1 MLKSLKWNKKME
13 NNMSNIKPVQKNLFE
28 TVEDKIKCS
37 TSSVEE
43 LRVPIYAPVKQL
55 PPQSIAAKN
64 FKKNNN
70 VRIIET
76 KWGYV
81 EIRNRLLTQTHKD
94 IMDLIFT
101 YHKKI
106 KRLEDG
112 SIAIYFSQSEI
123 SKFYNSG
130 DVNNKSKNLKW
141 FRQKL
146 DEIADCR
153 IQYKDN
159 NGNEIDFRVILKKA
173 FSSKENL
180 YGIVL
185 DSNYVEFYENGLS
198 VNYSSKLPDLISV
211 ESPLVKSII
220 RFFFTHKAINLSLEN
235 ILTTIGF
242 PLPASV
248 RTLQITKKTLREN
261 IDIFKF
267 FDIIYDAKKEIF
279 YYKGTSEVYINMPI
293 EVQKESLSELKNN
306 Y

>member
-1 MLKSLKWNKKME
+1 MANKIPVTKS
-13 NNMSNIKPVQKNLFE
+13 LFE
-28 TVEDKIKCS
+28 TVEDKIKYS

-55 PPQSIAAKN
+55 PPQSTAAKE

-70 VRIIET
+70 VRIIQT
-76 KWGYV
+76 KWGNV

-112 SIAIYFSQSEI
+112 TIALYFSQSEI
-123 SKFYNSG
+123 SKFYST
-130 DVNNKSKNLKW
+130 DEDDKSKKSKNLKW

-146 DEIADCR
+146 DEITDCR

-159 NGNEIDFRVILKKA
+159 NNNEIDFRIILKKA
-173 FSSKENL
+173 FSASENL

-185 DSNYVEFYENGLS
+185 DPNYVEFYEKGLS
-198 VNYSSKLPDLISV
+198 VNYSSKIPDLLSV
-211 ESPLVKSII
+211 DSPLVKSII

-235 ILTTIGF
+235 VLITVGF
-242 PLPASV
+242 PFPASI
-248 RTLQITKKTLREN
+248 RTMQTAKKTLREN
-261 IDIFKF
+261 VDIFSK
-267 FDIIYDAKKEIF
+267 FDIQYNSDKEIF
-279 YYKGTSEVYINMPI
+279 YYKGTTEVFINLPI
-293 EVQKESLSELKNN
+293 DTKTAKLPTFD
-306 Y
+306 

>member
-1 MLKSLKWNKKME
+1 MATKKPIQKSL
-13 NNMSNIKPVQKNLFE
+13 FE
-28 TVEDKIKCS
+28 SVEDKIKYS

-55 PPQSIAAKN
+55 PPQSSAAKD

-70 VRIIET
+70 VRTIET
-76 KWGYV
+76 KWGHV

-101 YHKKI
+101 YNKKI

-112 SIAIYFSQSEI
+112 TIALYFSQSEI
-123 SKFYNSG
+123 SKAYNNSN
-130 DVNNKSKNLKW
+130 DNNLSTNTSKNLKW

-146 DEIADCR
+146 DEITDCR

-159 NGNEIDFRVILKKA
+159 KGNEIDFRVILKKA

-180 YGIVL
+180 YGIIL
-185 DSNYVEFYENGLS
+185 DSNYVEFYEKGLS
-198 VNYSSKLPDLISV
+198 VNYSSKIPELISV

-220 RFFFTHKAINLSLEN
+220 RFFFTHKALNLSLEN
-235 ILTTIGF
+235 LLITVGF

-248 RTLQITKKTLREN
+248 RTMQTAKKTLREHIDVFKQFN
-261 IDIFKF
+261 IE
-267 FDIIYDAKKEIF
+267 YDSKNEVF
-279 YYKGTSEVYINMPI
+279 YYRGTTEVFINLPI
-293 EVQKESLSELKNN
+293 ENKTEKLPEFKNL
-306 Y
+306 

>member
-1 MLKSLKWNKKME
+1 MPNKKPLQKSLFE
-13 NNMSNIKPVQKNLFE
+13 N
-28 TVEDKIKCS
+28 VEDKIKYS

-55 PPQSIAAKN
+55 PPQSSAAIE

-70 VRIIET
+70 VRTIQT
-76 KWGYV
+76 KWGHV

-101 YHKKI
+101 YNKKI
-106 KRLEDG
+106 KRLDDG
-112 SIAIYFSQSEI
+112 TIALYFSQSEI
-123 SKFYNSG
+123 SKIYSAT
-130 DVNNKSKNLKW
+130 DESDELSNKSKNLKW

-159 NGNEIDFRVILKKA
+159 SGNEIDFRVILKKA

-185 DSNYVEFYENGLS
+185 DSNYIEFYEKGLS
-198 VNYSSKLPDLISV
+198 VNYSSKIPELISV

-235 ILTTIGF
+235 ILITVGF
-242 PLPASV
+242 PLPASI
-248 RTLQITKKTLREN
+248 RTMQTAKKTLREHVEV
-261 IDIFKF
+261 FKQ
-267 FDIIYDAKKEIF
+267 FDIIYDPKKEIF
-279 YYKGTSEVYINMPI
+279 YYKGTTDVYINLPVDI
-293 EVQKESLSELKNN
+293 KTGVLPEFNN
-306 Y
+306 K

>member
-1 MLKSLKWNKKME
+1 MSDNKHIQKS
-13 NNMSNIKPVQKNLFE
+13 LFE
-28 TVEDKIKCS
+28 TVEDKIKYS

-55 PPQSIAAKN
+55 PPQSAAAKD

-70 VRIIET
+70 VRTIET
-76 KWGYV
+76 KWGNV

-101 YHKKI
+101 YNKKI
-106 KRLEDG
+106 KRLDDG
-112 SIAIYFSQSEI
+112 TIALYFSQSEI
-123 SKFYNSG
+123 SKFYNTG
-130 DVNNKSKNLKW
+130 DESDTSTNKSKNLKW

-159 NGNEIDFRVILKKA
+159 RGNEIDFRVILKKA

-185 DSNYVEFYENGLS
+185 DSNYVEFYERGLS
-198 VNYSSKLPDLISV
+198 VNYSSKIPDLISV
-211 ESPLVKSII
+211 DSPLVKSII

-235 ILTTIGF
+235 ILQTVGF

-248 RTLQITKKTLREN
+248 RTLQIAKKTLREH
-261 IDIFKF
+261 IEVFKQ

-279 YYKGTSEVYINMPI
+279 YYKGTNEVFINLP
-293 EVQKESLSELKNN
+293 LNN
-306 Y
+306 RTDKLPEFKDD

>member
-1 MLKSLKWNKKME
+1 MVAKKPIQKSL
-13 NNMSNIKPVQKNLFE
+13 FE
-28 TVEDKIKCS
+28 SVEDKIKYS

-55 PPQSIAAKN
+55 PPQSSAAKD

-70 VRIIET
+70 VRTIET
-76 KWGYV
+76 KWGRV

-101 YHKKI
+101 YNKKI

-112 SIAIYFSQSEI
+112 TIALYFSQSEI
-123 SKFYNSG
+123 SKVYNNS
-130 DVNNKSKNLKW
+130 DDNQSTTNTSKNLQELRK
-141 FRQKL
+141 KL
-146 DEIADCR
+146 DDIADCR

-159 NGNEIDFRVILKKA
+159 KGNEIDFRVILKKA

-185 DSNYVEFYENGLS
+185 DSNYVEFYEKGLS
-198 VNYSSKLPDLISV
+198 VNYSSKISKLISV

-220 RFFFTHKAINLSLEN
+220 RFFFTHKALNLSLEN
-235 ILTTIGF
+235 ILITVGF

-248 RTLQITKKTLREN
+248 RTMQTARKTLREHV
-261 IDIFKF
+261 DVFKQ
-267 FDIIYDAKKEIF
+267 FDIEYDSKNEVF
-279 YYKGTSEVYINMPI
+279 YYKGTTEVFINLPI
-293 EVQKESLSELKNN
+293 NN
-306 Y
+306 KTEKLPEFKDS

>member
-1 MLKSLKWNKKME
+1 MPKKVSIQKSL
-13 NNMSNIKPVQKNLFE
+13 FE
-28 TVEDKIKCS
+28 SVEDKIKYS

-55 PPQSIAAKN
+55 PPQSAAAKD

-70 VRIIET
+70 VRKIET
-76 KWGYV
+76 KWGQV

-106 KRLEDG
+106 KRLKDG
-112 SIAIYFSQSEI
+112 TIALYFSQSEI
-123 SKFYNSG
+123 SKVYNST
-130 DVNNKSKNLKW
+130 DDENYTNTSKNLKW

-159 NGNEIDFRVILKKA
+159 SGNEIDFRVILKKA

-185 DSNYVEFYENGLS
+185 DSNYVEFYEKGLS
-198 VNYSSKLPDLISV
+198 VNYSSKIPELISV

-235 ILTTIGF
+235 ILVTVGF

-248 RTLQITKKTLREN
+248 RTLQTAKKTLREHVEL
-261 IDIFKF
+261 FKQ
-267 FDIIYDAKKEIF
+267 FDIIYNPKKEIF
-279 YYKGTSEVYINMPI
+279 YYKGTTEVYINLPLDNKTGTLP
-293 EVQKESLSELKNN
+293 EFS
-306 Y
+306 

>member
-1 MLKSLKWNKKME
+1 MAYKKPIQKSL
-13 NNMSNIKPVQKNLFE
+13 FE
-28 TVEDKIKCS
+28 SVEDKIKYS

-55 PPQSIAAKN
+55 PPQSAAAKD
-64 FKKNNN
+64 FKKNSN

-76 KWGYV
+76 KWGHV

-101 YHKKI
+101 YNKKI
-106 KRLEDG
+106 KRLDDG
-112 SIAIYFSQSEI
+112 SIALYFSQSEI
-123 SKFYNSG
+123 SKAYNTS
-130 DVNNKSKNLKW
+130 DNNNTNTSKNLKW

-159 NGNEIDFRVILKKA
+159 NDNEIDFRVILKKA
-173 FSSKENL
+173 FSAKENL

-185 DSNYVEFYENGLS
+185 DSNYVEFYEKGLS
-198 VNYSSKLPDLISV
+198 VNYSSKIPKLISV
-211 ESPLVKSII
+211 DSPLVKSII

-235 ILTTIGF
+235 ILITVGF

-248 RTLQITKKTLREN
+248 RTMQTAKKTLREHV
-261 IDIFKF
+261 DVFKQ
-267 FDIIYDAKKEIF
+267 FDIIYDPKKEIF
-279 YYKGTSEVYINMPI
+279 YYRGTKEVFINLPI
-293 EVQKESLSELKNN
+293 DNKTEKLPEFSNV
-306 Y
+306 

>member
-1 MLKSLKWNKKME
+1 MSKKVSVQKSL
-13 NNMSNIKPVQKNLFE
+13 FE
-28 TVEDKIKCS
+28 SVEDKIKYS

-55 PPQSIAAKN
+55 PPQSAAAKD

-70 VRIIET
+70 VRKIET
-76 KWGYV
+76 KWGHV

-101 YHKKI
+101 YNKKI

-112 SIAIYFSQSEI
+112 TIALYFSQSEI
-123 SKFYNSG
+123 SKAYNSP
-130 DVNNKSKNLKW
+130 DDEKSNKSKNLKW

-153 IQYKDN
+153 IQYRDN
-159 NGNEIDFRVILKKA
+159 SGNEIDFRVILKKA

-185 DSNYVEFYENGLS
+185 DSNYVEFYEKGLS
-198 VNYSSKLPDLISV
+198 VNYSSKIPELISV

-235 ILTTIGF
+235 ILVTVGF

-248 RTLQITKKTLREN
+248 RTLQTAKKTLREHVEV
-261 IDIFKF
+261 FKQ
-267 FDIIYDAKKEIF
+267 FDIVYDPKKEIF
-279 YYKGTSEVYINMPI
+279 YYKGTTEVYINLPL
-293 EVQKESLSELKNN
+293 ENKTGALPEFS
-306 Y
+306 

>member
-1 MLKSLKWNKKME
+1 
-13 NNMSNIKPVQKNLFE
+13 MSAKKPVQKSLFE
-28 TVEDKIKCS
+28 SVEDKIKYS

-55 PPQSIAAKN
+55 PPQSTAAKD

-76 KWGYV
+76 KWGQV

-106 KRLEDG
+106 KRLDDG
-112 SIAIYFSQSEI
+112 TIALYFSQSEI
-123 SKFYNSG
+123 SKVYNAG
-130 DVNNKSKNLKW
+130 DASDSSVNTSKNLRW

-146 DEIADCR
+146 DEITDCR

-159 NGNEIDFRVILKKA
+159 SGNEIDFRVILKKA
-173 FSSKENL
+173 FSAKENL

-185 DSNYVEFYENGLS
+185 DSNYVEFYEKGLS
-198 VNYSSKLPDLISV
+198 VNYSSKIPQLISV

-235 ILTTIGF
+235 ILITVGF

-248 RTLQITKKTLREN
+248 RTMQTAKKTLREH
-261 IDIFKF
+261 IDVFKQ
-267 FDIIYDAKKEIF
+267 FDIVYDAKKEIF
-279 YYKGTSEVYINMPI
+279 YYKGTTEVYINLPLDTKTSKLP
-293 EVQKESLSELKNN
+293 EFKD
-306 Y
+306 

>member
-1 MLKSLKWNKKME
+1 MAIKKHIQKSLFE
-13 NNMSNIKPVQKNLFE
+13 N
-28 TVEDKIKCS
+28 VEDKIKYS

-55 PPQSIAAKN
+55 PPQSSAAKD

-70 VRIIET
+70 VRTIET
-76 KWGYV
+76 KWGHV

-101 YHKKI
+101 YNKKI
-106 KRLEDG
+106 KRLDDG
-112 SIAIYFSQSEI
+112 TIALYFSQSEI
-123 SKFYNSG
+123 SKAYNNSN
-130 DVNNKSKNLKW
+130 DNESTTNTSKNLKW

-159 NGNEIDFRVILKKA
+159 KGNEIDFRVILKKA

-185 DSNYVEFYENGLS
+185 DSNYVEFYEKGLS
-198 VNYSSKLPDLISV
+198 VNYSSKIPELISV

-220 RFFFTHKAINLSLEN
+220 RFFFTHKALNLSLEN
-235 ILTTIGF
+235 ILITVGF
-242 PLPASV
+242 PLPASI
-248 RTLQITKKTLREN
+248 RTMQTAKKTLREH
-261 IDIFKF
+261 IDVFKQ
-267 FDIIYDAKKEIF
+267 FDIEYDAKSEVF
-279 YYKGTSEVYINMPI
+279 YYKGTTEVFINMPI
-293 EVQKESLSELKNN
+293 DNKTEKLPEFDDS
-306 Y
+306 

>member
-1 MLKSLKWNKKME
+1 MSTKKHMQKSLFE
-13 NNMSNIKPVQKNLFE
+13 N
-28 TVEDKIKCS
+28 VEDKIKYS

-55 PPQSIAAKN
+55 PPQSKAAKD
-64 FKKNNN
+64 FKQNNN
-70 VRIIET
+70 IRIIET
-76 KWGYV
+76 KWGHV

-101 YHKKI
+101 YKKKI

-112 SIAIYFSQSEI
+112 TIALYFSQSEI
-123 SKFYNSG
+123 SKFYNKNDDENKS
-130 DVNNKSKNLKW
+130 NKSKNLKW

-159 NGNEIDFRVILKKA
+159 SGNEIDFRVILKKA

-185 DSNYVEFYENGLS
+185 DSNYVEFYEGGLS
-198 VNYSSKLPDLISV
+198 VNYSSKIPKLISV
-211 ESPLVKSII
+211 DSPLVKSII

-235 ILTTIGF
+235 ILQTVGF
-242 PLPASV
+242 PLPASI
-248 RTLQITKKTLREN
+248 RTLQTAKKTLREN
-261 IDIFKF
+261 VETFKQ
-267 FDIIYDAKKEIF
+267 FDIEYNPKKEIF
-279 YYKGTSEVYINMPI
+279 YYKGTDEVFINLPI
-293 EVQKESLSELKNN
+293 IQKTDKLPAFKD
-306 Y
+306 

>member
-1 MLKSLKWNKKME
+1 MASK
-13 NNMSNIKPVQKNLFE
+13 KPVQKSLFE
-28 TVEDKIKCS
+28 TVEDKIKYS

-55 PPQSIAAKN
+55 PPQSIAAKD

-70 VRIIET
+70 VRTIET
-76 KWGYV
+76 KWGHV

-101 YHKKI
+101 YNKKI
-106 KRLEDG
+106 KRLDDG
-112 SIAIYFSQSEI
+112 SIALYFSQSEI
-123 SKFYNSG
+123 SKFYSIGN
-130 DVNNKSKNLKW
+130 DNITASKNLKW

-146 DEIADCR
+146 DEISDCR
-153 IQYKDN
+153 IQYRDN

-185 DSNYVEFYENGLS
+185 DSNYVEFYEKGLS
-198 VNYSSKLPDLISV
+198 VNYSSKIPDLISI

-235 ILTTIGF
+235 VLITVGF
-242 PLPASV
+242 PLPASA
-248 RTLQITKKTLREN
+248 RTLQIAKKTLREHVEV
-261 IDIFKF
+261 FKQ
-267 FDIIYDAKKEIF
+267 FDIVYNSDKEIF
-279 YYKGTSEVYINMPI
+279 YYKGTSEVYINLPI
-293 EVQKESLSELKNN
+293 DNKTAPLPELDIN
-306 Y
+306 

>member
-1 MLKSLKWNKKME
+1 MSKKV
-13 NNMSNIKPVQKNLFE
+13 PVQQSLFKN
-28 TVEDKIKCS
+28 VEDKIKYS

-55 PPQSIAAKN
+55 PPQSVAAKE

-70 VRIIET
+70 VRTIQT

-101 YHKKI
+101 YRKGI

-112 SIAIYFSQSEI
+112 SIALYFSQSEI
-123 SKFYNSG
+123 SKVYNKNES
-130 DVNNKSKNLKW
+130 DEANTSKNLRW

-146 DEIADCR
+146 DEISDCR
-153 IQYKDN
+153 IQYRDN

-173 FSSKENL
+173 FSVKENL

-185 DSNYVEFYENGLS
+185 DSNYVEFYEKGLS
-198 VNYSSKLPDLISV
+198 VNYSSKVPDLISI

-235 ILTTIGF
+235 ILQTIGF
-242 PLPASV
+242 PLPASI
-248 RTLQITKKTLREN
+248 RTMQTTKKTLKES
-261 IDIFKF
+261 IDIFERF
-267 FDIIYDAKKEIF
+267 GIRYDPKKEIF
-279 YYKGTSEVYINMPI
+279 YYTGTSDIYINTPI
-293 EVQKESLSELKNN
+293 VNSTEKLPEFKDD
-306 Y
+306 

>member
-1 MLKSLKWNKKME
+1 MATKKHVQKSLFE
-13 NNMSNIKPVQKNLFE
+13 N
-28 TVEDKIKCS
+28 VEDKIKYS

-55 PPQSIAAKN
+55 PPQSSAAKD

-70 VRIIET
+70 VRTIET
-76 KWGYV
+76 KWGRV

-101 YHKKI
+101 YNKKI

-112 SIAIYFSQSEI
+112 TIALYFSQSEI
-123 SKFYNSG
+123 SKAYSKSDDSETTINS
-130 DVNNKSKNLKW
+130 SKNLKW

-153 IQYKDN
+153 VQYKDN
-159 NGNEIDFRVILKKA
+159 KGNEIDFRVILKKA

-185 DSNYVEFYENGLS
+185 DSNYVEFYEKGLS
-198 VNYSSKLPDLISV
+198 VNYSSKIPDLISV

-220 RFFFTHKAINLSLEN
+220 RFFFTHKALNLSLEN
-235 ILTTIGF
+235 ILITVGF

-248 RTLQITKKTLREN
+248 RTMQTARKTLREHIN
-261 IDIFKF
+261 IFKQ
-267 FDIIYDAKKEIF
+267 FDIDYDPKNEIF
-279 YYKGTSEVYINMPI
+279 YYKGTTEVFINLPI
-293 EVQKESLSELKNN
+293 DSKTDKLPEFKNS
-306 Y
+306 

>member
-1 MLKSLKWNKKME
+1 MPKKVSIQKS
-13 NNMSNIKPVQKNLFE
+13 LFE
-28 TVEDKIKCS
+28 TVEDKIKYS

-55 PPQSIAAKN
+55 PPQSVAAKE

-76 KWGYV
+76 KWGHV

-112 SIAIYFSQSEI
+112 TIALYFSQSEI
-123 SKFYNSG
+123 SKFYNNDDSE
-130 DVNNKSKNLKW
+130 NKSKNLKW

-146 DEIADCR
+146 DEISDCR

-159 NGNEIDFRVILKKA
+159 GGNEIDFRIILKKA
-173 FSSKENL
+173 FSSNENL

-185 DSNYVEFYENGLS
+185 DANYVEFYEKGLS
-198 VNYSSKLPDLISV
+198 VNYSSKIPDLISV

-235 ILTTIGF
+235 VLITIGF
-242 PLPASV
+242 PLPAST
-248 RTLQITKKTLREN
+248 RTLQVAKKTLRESVEL
-261 IDIFKF
+261 FKH
-267 FDIIYDAKKEIF
+267 FDIIYDSKKEVF

-293 EVQKESLSELKNN
+293 SSKTGALPEFKD
-306 Y
+306 

>member
-1 MLKSLKWNKKME
+1 MPKKL
-13 NNMSNIKPVQKNLFE
+13 PVQKSLFE
-28 TVEDKIKCS
+28 TVEDKIKYS

-55 PPQSIAAKN
+55 PPQSVAAKE

-76 KWGYV
+76 KWGHV

-112 SIAIYFSQSEI
+112 TIALYFSQSEI
-123 SKFYNSG
+123 SKFYNNDDSE
-130 DVNNKSKNLKW
+130 NKSKNLKW

-146 DEIADCR
+146 DEISDCR

-159 NGNEIDFRVILKKA
+159 SGNEIDFRIILKKA
-173 FSSKENL
+173 FSSNENL

-185 DSNYVEFYENGLS
+185 DANYVEFYEKGLS
-198 VNYSSKLPDLISV
+198 VNYSSKIPDLISV

-220 RFFFTHKAINLSLEN
+220 RFFFTHKAINLSLDN
-235 ILTTIGF
+235 VLITIGF
-242 PLPASV
+242 PLPAST
-248 RTLQITKKTLREN
+248 RTLQVAKKTLRESVAL
-261 IDIFKF
+261 FKQ
-267 FDIIYDAKKEIF
+267 FDIIYDPKKEVF
-279 YYKGTSEVYINMPI
+279 YYKGTTEVYINMPI
-293 EVQKESLSELKNN
+293 SSKTGMLPEFKD
-306 Y
+306 

>member
-1 MLKSLKWNKKME
+1 MSKKIKQKSL
-13 NNMSNIKPVQKNLFE
+13 FD
-28 TVEDKIKCS
+28 TVEDKIKYS

-55 PPQSIAAKN
+55 PPQSSAAKD

-70 VRIIET
+70 VRVIKT
-76 KWGYV
+76 KWGHV

-101 YHKKI
+101 YNKKI
-106 KRLEDG
+106 KKLEDG

-123 SKFYNSG
+123 SKEYSVSYQNNSG
-130 DVNNKSKNLKW
+130 VAKSKNLKW

-159 NGNEIDFRVILKKA
+159 HGNEIDFRIILKKA
-173 FSSKENL
+173 FSSNENL
-180 YGIVL
+180 YGIIL
-185 DSNYVEFYENGLS
+185 DSNYIEFYEKGLS
-198 VNYSSKLPDLISV
+198 VNYSSKISDLIAV
-211 ESPLVKSII
+211 DSPLVKSII

-235 ILTTIGF
+235 ILVTVGF

-248 RTLQITKKTLREN
+248 RTLQTAKKTLREHV
-261 IDIFKF
+261 DEFKK
-267 FDIIYDAKKEIF
+267 FDIIYDPKKEIF
-279 YYKGTSEVYINMPI
+279 YYKGTTEVYINMPI
-293 EVQKESLSELKNN
+293 DNKTGSLPEFDK
-306 Y
+306 

>member
-1 MLKSLKWNKKME
+1 MSKKQ
-13 NNMSNIKPVQKNLFE
+13 PVQKNLFQ
-28 TVEDKIKCS
+28 TVEDVIKYS

-55 PPQSIAAKN
+55 PPQSVAAKD

-76 KWGYV
+76 KWGHV

-101 YHKKI
+101 YHKKR

-112 SIAIYFSQSEI
+112 TIALYFSQSEI
-123 SKFYNSG
+123 SKFYNSE
-130 DVNNKSKNLKW
+130 DSENKSKNLKW
-141 FRQKL
+141 FRQKM
-146 DEIADCR
+146 DEISDCR
-153 IQYKDN
+153 IQYKDK
-159 NGNEIDFRVILKKA
+159 NGNEIDFRIILKKA

-185 DSNYVEFYENGLS
+185 DPNYVEFYEKGLS
-198 VNYSSKLPDLISV
+198 VNYSSKIPDLISV
-211 ESPLVKSII
+211 DSPLVKSII

-235 ILTTIGF
+235 VLTTVGF

-248 RTLQITKKTLREN
+248 RTLQTAKKTLREHV
-261 IDIFKF
+261 DVFKQ
-267 FDIIYDAKKEIF
+267 FDILYDPKKEIF
-279 YYKGTSEVYINMPI
+279 YYQGTTEVYINMPI
-293 EVQKESLSELKNN
+293 DTKTKKLPGFDG
-306 Y
+306 

>member
-1 MLKSLKWNKKME
+1 MSKKIKQKSL
-13 NNMSNIKPVQKNLFE
+13 FD
-28 TVEDKIKCS
+28 TVEDKIKYS

-55 PPQSIAAKN
+55 PPQSSAAKD

-70 VRIIET
+70 VRVIKT
-76 KWGYV
+76 KWGHV

-101 YHKKI
+101 YNKKI
-106 KRLEDG
+106 KKLEDG

-123 SKFYNSG
+123 SKEYSVSYQNNSG
-130 DVNNKSKNLKW
+130 VAKSKNLKW

-159 NGNEIDFRVILKKA
+159 HGNEIDFRIILKKA
-173 FSSKENL
+173 FSSNENL
-180 YGIVL
+180 YGIIL
-185 DSNYVEFYENGLS
+185 DSNYIEFYEKGLS
-198 VNYSSKLPDLISV
+198 VNYSSKISDLIAV
-211 ESPLVKSII
+211 DSPLVKSII

-235 ILTTIGF
+235 VLITVGF

-248 RTLQITKKTLREN
+248 RTLQIAKKTLREH
-261 IDIFKF
+261 IDVFKS
-267 FDIIYDAKKEIF
+267 FDITYDEKKEIF
-279 YYKGTSEVYINMPI
+279 YYKGTDNIFINLPI
-293 EVQKESLSELKNN
+293 KENIEQIN
-306 Y
+306 